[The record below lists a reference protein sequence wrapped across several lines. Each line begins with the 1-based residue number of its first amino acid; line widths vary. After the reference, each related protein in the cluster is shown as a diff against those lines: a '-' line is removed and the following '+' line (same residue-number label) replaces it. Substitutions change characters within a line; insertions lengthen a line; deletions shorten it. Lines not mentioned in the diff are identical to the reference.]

1 VLPLHS
7 TQLRVME
14 MVVERVVEG
23 PQPLQ
28 VIRRGMAV
36 PTATVASRS
45 ARPWGCVTYLT
56 WFGTLRQ
63 QSACRVKGDVVDVAV
78 VGLDCAVNKD

>member
-1 VLPLHS
+1 MPS

-14 MVVERVVEG
+14 LGVEHVAKG

-28 VIRRGMAV
+28 GIRRGMAV

-45 ARPWGCVTYLT
+45 ARPWGWVTSFT
-56 WFGTLRQ
+56 WCDTLRQ
-63 QSACRVKGDVVDVAV
+63 QSVCMVKGDVVGVVV
-78 VGLDCAVNKD
+78 VGLECEGNKD

>member
-1 VLPLHS
+1 M
-7 TQLRVME
+7 QLRVIE
-14 MVVERVVEG
+14 LGVERVVKG

-45 ARPWGCVTYLT
+45 ARPWGWVTSLT
-56 WFGTLRQ
+56 WCGTLRQ
-63 QSACRVKGDVVDVAV
+63 QSACTVRGGVVGVVV
-78 VGLDCAVNKD
+78 VGLDCAGSKD